1 MKLKILTESLPI
13 RLLFFIALSLFPPRV
28 TILPYFFRYMV
39 IFYFFTLLVIWPVS
53 GTVQSVV
60 CCTSAPRPAQR
71 VRDGQIYGEWK
82 EYFNTFHKPWREKIL
97 FLSYIFKRNG
107 AVKSATSSFLPIRA
121 GGRTV
126 SIPIKRQTNRAVG
139 LHRLSVGQEQKL
151 NHSRWRT
158 NYSVLFSK
166 N

>member
-82 EYFNTFHKPWREKIL
+82 EYFNTFHKPWREEIL

-121 GGRTV
+121 GGSHRVNPHQEADKQGSRSASTLCG
-126 SIPIKRQTNRAVG
+126 SRAKIES
-139 LHRLSVGQEQKL
+139 LTLE
-151 NHSRWRT
+151 NE
-158 NYSVLFSK
+158 LFCIVF
-166 N
+166 